1 MTFSKQ
7 FDKIEVTFAK
17 QINKPILMK
26 IELTNRPEMKILPLL
41 KQLISNPWIGALAS
55 LAILIP
61 SLYII
66 LDDVTVLRK
75 EYILLLIA
83 FPIYLK
89 SLKKIF
95 DEILD
100 SPDDSLK

>member
-1 MTFSKQ
+1 
-7 FDKIEVTFAK
+7 
-17 QINKPILMK
+17 MK
-26 IELTNRPEMKILPLL
+26 IALTNQPEMKPLLLL
-41 KQLISNPWIGALAS
+41 KQLAKNPWFGAVAS
-55 LAILIP
+55 LAIIIP

-75 EYILLLIA
+75 EYILLLIS

-100 SPDDSLK
+100 APEDNL